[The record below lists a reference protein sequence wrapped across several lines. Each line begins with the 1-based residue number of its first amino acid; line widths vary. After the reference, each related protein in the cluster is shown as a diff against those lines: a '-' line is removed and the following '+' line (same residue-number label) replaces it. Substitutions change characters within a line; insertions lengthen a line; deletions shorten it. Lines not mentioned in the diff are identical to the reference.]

1 MVIKHN
7 KIINKS
13 LKSQNN
19 VILLFKCTKNTKSI
33 NTRVSKTN
41 NGKTVILSKCGICGS
56 KKELLL
62 LKKKNQ
68 VEY

>member
-56 KKELLL
+56 KK
-62 LKKKNQ
+62 
-68 VEY
+68 

>member
-41 NGKTVILSKCGICGS
+41 DGKTVILSKCGICGS
-56 KKELLL
+56 KK
-62 LKKKNQ
+62 
-68 VEY
+68 

>member
-19 VILLFKCTKNTKSI
+19 VTLLFKCTKNTKSI

-41 NGKTVILSKCGICGS
+41 DGKTVILSKCGICGS
-56 KKELLL
+56 KK
-62 LKKKNQ
+62 
-68 VEY
+68 